1 MLFLY
6 QDKKRLENEKEEW
19 NCLSFAH
26 FFHLKVHWIL
36 TLYVN
41 TYTGLHSLA
50 VSHEREILALL
61 VDHWISVR
69 LKIFGVALKE
79 DPDHKVCQG
88 KDQEIACND
97 SKMIDM
103 NDCIV
108 GYQGPKIDPKGREKL
123 IEEM

>member
-1 MLFLY
+1 
-6 QDKKRLENEKEEW
+6 
-19 NCLSFAH
+19 
-26 FFHLKVHWIL
+26 
-36 TLYVN
+36 
-41 TYTGLHSLA
+41 LHSLA

-61 VDHWISVR
+61 VDHWISFR

-79 DPDHKVCQG
+79 DPDHNVCQG

-108 GYQGPKIDPKGREKL
+108 GYQRTKNRPEGKGE
-123 IEEM
+123 IN